1 MGALNSVC
9 SKPLTALVIVVIGV
23 VHAERY
29 LAMTGHAGVGKSYI
43 STIMGCPQKSCR
55 GGDACTMETAMCK
68 VNDMFIM
75 DGVGTNHDR
84 DMLVNYGGKDIKIS
98 GLSYPLFNF
107 LETVEREKISTIEFF
122 EVYTAVN
129 TRSGSASNY
138 FYDFIK
144 DVLECPTVRVL
155 NMFEEGDEL
164 HEKNRVPSDLIV
176 HRFQEKLSDLKG
188 QPCKISLTPTWRDS
202 IISGDL
208 VGINS
213 VVDIKVCENLK
224 TEREELKNRNNGV
237 AINPDTR

>member
-1 MGALNSVC
+1 
-9 SKPLTALVIVVIGV
+9 
-23 VHAERY
+23 
-29 LAMTGHAGVGKSYI
+29 
-43 STIMGCPQKSCR
+43 
-55 GGDACTMETAMCK
+55 
-68 VNDMFIM
+68 M

-84 DMLVNYGGKDIKIS
+84 DMLVNYGGKEIKIS

-208 VGINS
+208 VGISS
-213 VVDIKVCENLK
+213 VVDIKVCENFK
-224 TEREELKNRNNGV
+224 TEREKLKNRNNGV